1 MKDSFS
7 AHVWRDWL
15 ELTGDCKSRARYD
28 RMTQCLHLTRKM
40 NDASLNELF
49 KRSGVDMART
59 SIPTAQVPWLTM
71 NLHCS
76 LLQMHASSA
85 QELVHATRVAM
96 RRCWNGGIGHAVEK
110 QATCMFWLHASARL
124 TGHELSGHPSDW
136 CTECAEK
143 TQREHAER
151 REEAMWQRRKLP
163 ACTGRLTGWALFIY
177 PNDWNTECPKESQRE
192 EIRRREE
199 AMQMRRRPP
208 ACFGCMPVQG
218 PQVGCTLVIG
228 GLSAWRGL
236 QWKMLEGEKRLC
248 R

>member
-1 MKDSFS
+1 MSSLVILVIGVLSVLKKLNESMLKGEKRPCGREES
-7 AHVWRDWL
+7 
-15 ELTGDCKSRARYD
+15 
-28 RMTQCLHLTRKM
+28 CLHVLAGSQVGRF
-40 NDASLNELF
+40 LF
-49 KRSGVDMART
+49 T
-59 SIPTAQVPWLTM
+59 
-71 NLHCS
+71 
-76 LLQMHASSA
+76 
-85 QELVHATRVAM
+85 
-96 RRCWNGGIGHAVEK
+96 
-110 QATCMFWLHASARL
+110 
-124 TGHELSGHPSDW
+124 
-136 CTECAEK
+136 
-143 TQREHAER
+143 
-151 REEAMWQRRKLP
+151 
-163 ACTGRLTGWALFIY
+163 